1 MSAEIVVGA
10 CYRDPESEMVMRVT
24 AHADGVVSWVAVQD
38 RGTRLP
44 VNVSERCWNAY
55 RAVRIAD
62 ADAVP
67 VPNPIVGACYRDVR
81 DGEIVRVTDASDPL
95 APKCVVVRESH
106 HRYDDGS
113 VGYETFRE
121 WPRDRWERVSDPTPA
136 VIDDA
141 EPLLGGELNA
151 WQFFTWAATQD
162 ADRAPRVHISCTG
175 GVWTATLT
183 VCPPGQDR
191 VTQRSAS
198 ARDPQDALTALMSEA
213 S

>member
-1 MSAEIVVGA
+1 MSAEIV
-10 CYRDPESEMVMRVT
+10 
-24 AHADGVVSWVAVQD
+24 
-38 RGTRLP
+38 
-44 VNVSERCWNAY
+44 
-55 RAVRIAD
+55 
-62 ADAVP
+62 
-67 VPNPIVGACYRDVR
+67 VGACYRDVR

-95 APKCVVVRESH
+95 APRCVVVVASGH
-106 HRYDDGS
+106 HYDDGAA
-113 VGYETFRE
+113 GYETWRE
-121 WPRDRWERVSDPTPA
+121 WSRDRWLRVPDPTPA

-141 EPLLGGELNA
+141 EPPLAGELTA
-151 WQFFTWAATQD
+151 RQFFTWAATQD

-175 GVWTATLT
+175 GMWTATLT